1 MTRGDKNSQTTKYLG
16 QIEARQLI
24 FDLFARRA
32 GREFDLP
39 VLVHAGRPF
48 GISEAAFR
56 TALTRLKREGR
67 VENLQRGRYRLV
79 KLPAALLQRVLE
91 WREVPKRRK
100 PWSGAWVVAIS
111 TPSARVDRTIWRR
124 SLRAFA
130 LEGLRNIDSDIFTR
144 PDNLKGGASGVRTR
158 LGELGVPGSVLIGS
172 LHDLD
177 EDVTRRWIGSWNT
190 KSIEAEH
197 VETARQLTQSR
208 RRLAQRSDEA
218 AAAETLLLGRKAVRA
233 ILEDPLL
240 PNELC
245 SGAALQQLV
254 DVMSDYDSFGRS
266 VWDAYLQSVR

>member
-1 MTRGDKNSQTTKYLG
+1 MKYLG

-197 VETARQLTQSR
+197 IETTRQLTQSR
-208 RRLAQRSDEA
+208 RKLAQRSDEA

-245 SGAALQQLV
+245 SGAALQQLI

-266 VWDAYLQSVR
+266 IWDAYLQSVR

>member
-1 MTRGDKNSQTTKYLG
+1 MTRNDKNSQIVKYTG

-67 VENLQRGRYRLV
+67 VENLQRGRYRL
-79 KLPAALLQRVLE
+79 KMPAALLQRILE
-91 WREVPKRRK
+91 WREVPKRRR
-100 PWSGAWVVAIS
+100 PWAGAWVVAIS

-144 PDNLKGGASGVRTR
+144 PDNLKGGASGVRAR

-172 LHDLD
+172 LYDLD
-177 EDVTRRWIGSWNT
+177 EDVTRRWIGSLNA
-190 KSIEAEH
+190 KAIEAEH
-197 VETARQLTQSR
+197 VRTTAQLTQSQ
-208 RRLAQRSDEA
+208 RRLAQRSDEK

-240 PNELC
+240 PDELC
-245 SGAALQQLV
+245 SGAALQQLI
-254 DVMSDYDSFGRS
+254 DVMSEYDSFGRAI
-266 VWDAYLQSVR
+266 WDAYLQSVR